1 MHYAC
6 AVGRDH
12 SVVVRGR
19 IWLNLVRDARGEA
32 GVKSAERVSEL
43 CVDFIDTYVE
53 DGMESCEK
61 SICEVLDG
69 RVERVR

>member
-1 MHYAC
+1 M
-6 AVGRDH
+6 
-12 SVVVRGR
+12 
-19 IWLNLVRDARGEA
+19 NLVRDARGEA
-32 GVKSAERVSEL
+32 GVKNAERVGEL
-43 CVDFIDTYVE
+43 CVDFIDAYVE